1 MKIALYNMHFDTL
14 GGGERR
20 TAALAAHLAKKHTVT
35 LFVHAPVEP
44 SLVSQVFGIDLR
56 GVDIVSLMGID
67 HDAAIQR
74 FQADL
79 FINNSQAS
87 PLANPARFGIYMC
100 MFPIDY
106 PIDLRSY
113 QCVTANSRFTADW
126 IKVKWGYDAEVV
138 WSACEDFGSGARKEK
153 IILNVGRFFA
163 DVPGA
168 HHKRQDV
175 LLRAFRRMVDDG
187 AWDWRLHLI
196 GNVQDNAADQAFVDG
211 LRKAAAGYP
220 VRIRPSIPFEDLRS
234 SYRRSSIYWHA
245 TGHGTDAALDPAKQE
260 HFGMAIVEAMSTG
273 AVPLA
278 FNSGGPRETIEH
290 GKSGYLWNDEWEFA
304 RLTRH
309 LMENPADRH
318 AMSLAAVYRSQSFNA
333 GEFFARIEAIV
344 ERFDGQATSFR
355 RP

>member
-1 MKIALYNMHFDTL
+1 MNFATL

-20 TAALAAHLAKKHTVT
+20 TAALAAHLAKKHAVT
-35 LFVHAPVEP
+35 LFVYAPVEP
-44 SLVSQVFGIDLR
+44 SLIRQVFGIDLG
-56 GVDIVSLMGID
+56 GVDIVSLMDKD
-67 HDAAIQR
+67 HDAAILGL
-74 FQADL
+74 QADV

-87 PLANPARFGIYMC
+87 LLANPARFGIYMC
-100 MFPIDY
+100 MFPIDF

-138 WSACEDFGSGARKEK
+138 YSACEDFGSGSKKEK

-175 LLRAFRRMVDDG
+175 LSRAFRRMVDDG
-187 AWDWRLHLI
+187 AWDWQLHLV
-196 GNVQDNAADQAFVDG
+196 GNVQDNPADLAFVDG

-220 VRIRPSIPFEDLRS
+220 VRIRPSIPFEDLRGVF
-234 SYRRSSIYWHA
+234 RRSSIYWHA
-245 TGHGTDAALDPAKQE
+245 TGHGTDAAVEPAKQE

-290 GKSGYLWNDEWEFA
+290 GRSGYLWNDEWELA

-309 LMENPADRH
+309 LMEHPAERQ
-318 AMSLAAVYRSQSFNA
+318 AMSLAAVYRSQSFNVSA
-333 GEFFARIEAIV
+333 FLARMDAIV
-344 ERFDGQATSFR
+344 ERFAGLNG
-355 RP
+355 